1 MMAFDKLKG
10 NKIIL
15 QGQNKFSKGKVC
27 FTISVFSFIRDE
39 KTWVSVP

>member
-10 NKIIL
+10 KIIL

-27 FTISVFSFIRDE
+27 FTISVISIIRDE
-39 KTWVSVP
+39 KIWVNVP